1 MYDGN
6 GERIT
11 VYKNGDSLEFKHENN
26 YESRGTS
33 IEALVRECLDK
44 YRITKD
50 FVLQIETGDIPN
62 PAKYNFCV
70 TDKNYLNAFPCFFYD
85 SWPQIGVDDY
95 SHLINSFIRC
105 INKLLK
111 F

>member
-1 MYDGN
+1 MHFGRLGYLKAIKS
-6 GERIT
+6 E
-11 VYKNGDSLEFKHENN
+11 DSLEFIHHNN

-33 IEALVRECLDK
+33 AEALIRECLDK

-70 TDKNYLNAFPCFFYD
+70 TDKNYLNFAG
-85 SWPQIGVDDY
+85 Q
-95 SHLINSFIRC
+95 
-105 INKLLK
+105 
-111 F
+111 